1 MQPTAAP
8 IEQAQAGSSAVPIAP
23 AQRIA
28 ATLGAESGLAR
39 SPGWV
44 EVPMPATLESLA
56 TKIVVT
62 ATPDTTATRAAQLM
76 RAHHVGSL
84 VVLDGASDSGK
95 PVGIVTDR
103 DLVLAVM
110 AEELDPSLFTVGDVM
125 SVELVT
131 APAGASLL
139 DATQELRRHRVR
151 RLIVLDEAGRVV
163 GLAALEDL
171 LEALVRELGELSM
184 ALRGAREREIS
195 ERQ

>member
-1 MQPTAAP
+1 
-8 IEQAQAGSSAVPIAP
+8 
-23 AQRIA
+23 
-28 ATLGAESGLAR
+28 
-39 SPGWV
+39 
-44 EVPMPATLESLA
+44 MPVTLESLA

-62 ATPDTTATRAAQLM
+62 ATPEISAARAAQLM

-95 PVGIVTDR
+95 PVGILTDR

-131 APAGASLL
+131 APASASLL
-139 DATQELRRHRVR
+139 DATHELRRHRVR
-151 RLIVLDEAGRVV
+151 RLIVLDDAGRVV

-184 ALRGAREREIS
+184 ALRGAREREIR

>member
-1 MQPTAAP
+1 MT
-8 IEQAQAGSSAVPIAP
+8 V
-23 AQRIA
+23 
-28 ATLGAESGLAR
+28 
-39 SPGWV
+39 
-44 EVPMPATLESLA
+44 TLESLA

-84 VVLDGASDSGK
+84 VVLDVGSDSGK

-110 AEELDPSLFTVGDVM
+110 AEELDPALFTVGDVM

-131 APAGASLL
+131 APASASLME
-139 DATQELRRHRVR
+139 ATHEMRRHRVR
-151 RLIVLDEAGRVV
+151 RLIVLDDVGRVV

-171 LEALVRELGELSM
+171 LEAMTREFGELVM
-184 ALRGAREREIS
+184 ALRGAREREIK

>member
-1 MQPTAAP
+1 MP
-8 IEQAQAGSSAVPIAP
+8 I
-23 AQRIA
+23 
-28 ATLGAESGLAR
+28 
-39 SPGWV
+39 
-44 EVPMPATLESLA
+44 TLESLA

-84 VVLDGASDSGK
+84 VVLDGVSDSGK

-110 AEELDPSLFTVGDVM
+110 AEELDPALFTVGDVM

-131 APAGASLL
+131 APSRASLME
-139 DATQELRRHRVR
+139 ATHEMRHRVR
-151 RLIVLDEAGRVV
+151 RLIVLDDAGRVV

-171 LEALVRELGELSM
+171 LEAMTREFGELVM
-184 ALRGAREREIS
+184 ALRGAREREIR

>member
-1 MQPTAAP
+1 MQPRPVP
-8 IEQAQAGSSAVPIAP
+8 IEQAQAGPSATPIAP
-23 AQRIA
+23 AQPGA
-28 ATLGAESGLAR
+28 AAHGAESSLAM
-39 SPGWV
+39 SPAWV
-44 EVPMPATLESLA
+44 EVPMPATLESVA

-62 ATPDTTATRAAQLM
+62 ATPDNTAARAAQLM

-84 VVLDGASDSGK
+84 VVLDGASDSGR

-110 AEELDPSLFTVGDVM
+110 AEGLDPALFTVGDVM

-139 DATQELRRHRVR
+139 DAAQALRRHRVR
-151 RLIVLDEAGRVV
+151 RLIVLDDAGRVV

-171 LEALVRELGELSM
+171 LEALARELSDLAM
-184 ALRGAREREIS
+184 ALREAREREIK